1 MVESARRE
9 RLLDQYV
16 RKRTRKIFM
25 SPKSLA
31 PATPTS
37 LDHLRAKIRGA
48 GMRCTAARLL
58 VMQFLVEANGPKT
71 HVEVSEALVVKGFDR
86 ATMYRNLIELTEC
99 GLVTRVELGDH
110 VWRFELKTPESDGT
124 NHPHFVCVD
133 CGEVMCLSG
142 VKVSVAPS
150 AGHKPPKRFEVTSV
164 LLKGRCG
171 ACK

>member
-71 HVEVSEALVVKGFDR
+71 HAEVSEALVVKGFDR
-86 ATMYRNLIELTEC
+86 ATM
-99 GLVTRVELGDH
+99 
-110 VWRFELKTPESDGT
+110 
-124 NHPHFVCVD
+124 
-133 CGEVMCLSG
+133 
-142 VKVSVAPS
+142 
-150 AGHKPPKRFEVTSV
+150 
-164 LLKGRCG
+164 
-171 ACK
+171 